1 MEAELMQEIE
11 ILHNQVCSALGDP
24 KRLMILYV
32 LSRQPQCVNDIAA
45 ELDIPQPT
53 VSRHLKILRERSLV
67 NANRHGPSVLYSLAD
82 VRLIQALDLLR
93 GILRD
98 HVLSRARLVES
109 AKAISADSDAR

>member
-1 MEAELMQEIE
+1 MEAQLKQEIE

-67 NANRHGPSVLYSLAD
+67 NATRHGPSVLYSLAD

-109 AKAISADSDAR
+109 AKAISADSDAS